1 MHRKIEYKAFLKN
14 REKIVKV
21 TKINFE
27 ESYIEYID
35 HKGYTTLAFFSD
47 IKLFQFTG
55 LYDMKDTP
63 IYEGDIVIFYNKK
76 YIIMFDEETA
86 SFIAYDEE
94 FEEKVRF
101 INENNKRMEVIGNVF
116 LDKKLLD

>member
-1 MHRKIEYKAFLKN
+1 MQRKIEYKAFLKN

-27 ESYIEYID
+27 ESYIEYI

-63 IYEGDIVIFYNKK
+63 IYEADIVMFYNKK
-76 YIIMFDEETA
+76 HIIMFDDETA

-94 FEEKVRF
+94 FEEKVSF
-101 INENNKRMEVIGNVF
+101 INGNNKRMEVIGNVF
-116 LDKKLLD
+116 FDKKLLD

>member
-1 MHRKIEYKAFLKN
+1 MQRKIEYKAFLKN

-47 IKLFQFTG
+47 
-55 LYDMKDTP
+55 MKYTP
-63 IYEGDIVIFYNKK
+63 IYEGDIVMFYNKK
-76 YIIMFDEETA
+76 HIINFNEETA

-94 FEEKVRF
+94 FEEKVGF
-101 INENNKRMEVIGNVF
+101 INGNNKRMEVIGNVF